1 MNVTPFVVLGGV
13 VGMVMGTPADE
24 DTTRR
29 ADRLMITS
37 THQLAA
43 APEPSANCLLKNAPS
58 AGAPASQIHPLYGM
72 TRVAVVMRQHA
83 TGDTLAVA
91 TLEPAEP
98 GANVR
103 IDTTPHVENRETLV
117 AQLLKGC

>member
-1 MNVTPFVVLGGV
+1 MNATPIVLLGGLV
-13 VGMVMGTPADE
+13 AMVMGTRTDE
-24 DTTRR
+24 DAAKTVNR
-29 ADRLMITS
+29 AMITS

-43 APEPSANCLLKNAPS
+43 APEQSAHCLLKNTPA

-91 TLEPAEP
+91 TLEPMEP
-98 GANVR
+98 GSNVR
-103 IDTTPHVENRETLV
+103 IDTTSHVENRDTLV